1 MERCDMCGVFDSQL
15 NVGLCNQCHE
25 QYKPVFFKPLS
36 MIKRFKLFIKNK
48 FNNRRSKMLRY
59 KVPEAPKKKTPA
71 KKKKSK

>member
-1 MERCDMCGVFDSQL
+1 MCGVFDSQL

-48 FNNRRSKMLRY
+48 FKINC
-59 KVPEAPKKKTPA
+59 
-71 KKKKSK
+71 